1 MVQNIMTAG
10 QTETTTNHMEGQIL
24 LLGKRFTNSVPNLYS
39 DVKLLYWIVYNI
51 DNNTVIK
58 KKVH

>member
-1 MVQNIMTAG
+1 MTAWL
-10 QTETTTNHMEGQIL
+10 TETTTNHMEGQIL